1 MPASPTESGTASRSP
16 KAERLWTDR
25 RWLLYTAAAASARLP
40 ATMLPLG
47 LVLAGQSATGSF
59 TAGSVL
65 AGAYAGA
72 AALTAPWRGR
82 RLDRTVLPGGL
93 TLPLMGGALM
103 LAVLAAALAV
113 RAPVVALAVPAAAA
127 AVATAGAP
135 GGMRS
140 LLPVLW
146 GKRVSTRAFAGDSAI
161 TEITW
166 VAGPALTALLATVVG
181 TIAPI
186 ACAALFWVAACV
198 LVRRIPGH
206 RKPSKSPV
214 KRRSTTGLVRAVL
227 PLLVLN
233 LSVGVNLGT
242 LDVALPALLHE
253 RGESPAG
260 SGLII
265 AALSLTSAATVL
277 LLTLPA
283 AENFLAQGT
292 EARRSVLCHACY
304 GLAFLAMIAL
314 PPYAGVLVIAMAAGC
329 FLGPAVSFTFALVP
343 QRVTPD
349 RYSEAFA
356 LFMSTNA
363 LGTAAGALT
372 AGLLTEH
379 LSVSLAL
386 LAAALPLLAALAA
399 APALWRRRPS
409 HPAGA
414 NL

>member
-1 MPASPTESGTASRSP
+1 MPVRPTGLRTADRSSG
-16 KAERLWTDR
+16 AERLWTDR

-82 RLDRTVLPGGL
+82 RLDRTVLPAGL
-93 TLPLMGGALM
+93 TLPLIGGALM
-103 LAVLAAALAV
+103 LAVLVAALAV
-113 RAPVVALAVPAAAA
+113 RAPVAVLAAAAAAA

-146 GKRVSTRAFAGDSAI
+146 GERTSTRAFAGDSAI

-166 VAGPALTALLATVVG
+166 VAGPALTAVLATGLG
-181 TIAPI
+181 TTAPI
-186 ACAALFWVAACV
+186 ACAVLFWAAACL
-198 LVRRIPGH
+198 LVRRIPG
-206 RKPSKSPV
+206 RRTPPTSPAAHQRTV
-214 KRRSTTGLVRAVL
+214 GLVRAVL

-233 LSVGVNLGT
+233 LSVGINLGT
-242 LDVALPALLHE
+242 LDVALPALLHD
-253 RGESPAG
+253 RGEAPAG
-260 SGLII
+260 SGLLI
-265 AALSLTSAATVL
+265 AALSMTSAATVL
-277 LLTLPA
+277 LLTVPA
-283 AENFLAQGT
+283 AERYLAQGA

-304 GLAFLAMIAL
+304 GLAFLALVTL
-314 PPYAGVLVIAMAAGC
+314 PPYAGVLAVVMAAGC
-329 FLGPAVSFTFALVP
+329 FLGPAVNFTFALVP
-343 QRVTPD
+343 QRIAPD
-349 RYSEAFA
+349 RHSEAFA

-363 LGTAAGALT
+363 VGTAAGTLT

-379 LSVSLAL
+379 LSISLAL
-386 LAAALPLLAALAA
+386 LVAALPLPAALAA
-399 APALWRRRPS
+399 APALRRPRTS
-409 HPAGA
+409 HPPDATP
-414 NL
+414 